1 MPATAGLL
9 HPPCLRQH
17 RGDRTVG
24 SVRAKVLL
32 QVWRLSMN
40 YQVQVE
46 QFCFRIHEVI
56 ERMIIST
63 FRRPMY
69 DVIKYMWTLDEFKQK
84 VSKSIFYVAIT

>member
-1 MPATAGLL
+1 MSSSASRRPDSRFSSSKSSPTGL
-9 HPPCLRQH
+9 
-17 RGDRTVG
+17 
-24 SVRAKVLL
+24 
-32 QVWRLSMN
+32 
-40 YQVQVE
+40 VE

-84 VSKSIFYVAIT
+84 VSKSIFYDAIT